1 MGTESELVLSKD
13 IYELGLKN
21 VAGNHKSLGGVAR
34 RATIIVRP
42 AHSKQQANR

>member
-1 MGTESELVLSKD
+1 MGTENELVLSKD

-21 VAGNHKSLGGVAR
+21 VAAEQKSLGRVAR